1 MSRVALL
8 SVWTVYDHPRDHPD
22 SFVARRHEVL
32 AGGTTVATPDA
43 VFAPTLEEVRA
54 KLPRDLVPIA
64 RSPGDDPVIV
74 ESWI

>member
-1 MSRVALL
+1 MSRDLIL
-8 SVWTVYDHPRDHPD
+8 SIWTVYDHPSDYPA
-22 SFVARRHEVL
+22 SFVARRHEVQ
-32 AGGTTVATPDA
+32 AGGITVATPDA